1 MLLFESIKR
10 NRHAGRHGFQFL
22 LFALLVF
29 STGIAHGAQAPTV
42 NEKYAGLASGILS
55 SARLEPL
62 DEGVLLVGDGIRITR
77 AELMKSIDQEEPK
90 LRGQLEKNLFF
101 VMEQEAARRV
111 LISEAEKAGISNG
124 GGDENQTIQQ
134 LFERKA
140 ADVSVSE
147 DELETFYREN
157 REMIGTATFEQVK
170 DSIRQYLLQARRN
183 QAINAYI
190 AGLSDAVHLRV
201 DNGWVETQS
210 RLALDNPVDKARR
223 SGRPTM
229 VEFGAAG
236 CAPCDMMQPIVDNL
250 RKNYSDKLNVVFV
263 PVREEQV
270 LSARYGI
277 RSIPVQ
283 AFFDSAGKEVFR
295 HVGFF
300 PEAEVL
306 KQLAGMGVSK

>member
-1 MLLFESIKR
+1 MFESIKR

-22 LFALLVF
+22 LFALLMF

-62 DEGVLLVGDGIRITR
+62 DEGVLLVGDGVRITR
-77 AELMKSIDQEEPK
+77 EELMKSIDQEEPK
-90 LRGQLEKNLFF
+90 LRSQLEKNLFF

-111 LISEAEKAGISNG
+111 LLAEAEKAGISNS
-124 GGDENQTIQQ
+124 GGDENQTIQK
-134 LFERKA
+134 LFELKS
-140 ADVSVSE
+140 ADASVSE

-157 REMIGTATFEQVK
+157 REMIGAATFEQVK
-170 DSIRQYLLQARRN
+170 DSIRQYLLQSRKHE
-183 QAINAYI
+183 AINSYI
-190 AGLSDAVHLRV
+190 SGLSDTFHLRV
-201 DNGWVETQS
+201 HKDWVETQS
-210 RLALDNPVDKARR
+210 RLALDNPVDQARR
-223 SGRPTM
+223 SGRPTL

-236 CAPCDMMQPIVDNL
+236 CGPCDMMQPILDKL
-250 RKNYSDKLNVVFV
+250 RKNYSNQLNVVFV

-283 AFFDSAGKEVFR
+283 AFFDAVGKEVFR

-300 PEAEVL
+300 PESEIL
-306 KQLAGMGVSK
+306 KQLSRMGVSK